1 MERTVTGYRLKIMK
15 IIRITGKFL
24 KNPKLITNN

>member
-1 MERTVTGYRLKIMK
+1 MERTVTDYRLKIMK

-24 KNPKLITNN
+24 KKPKANNK